1 MDFSRMK
8 VNKRKAP
15 RHDHRTLQLG
25 KYLLHTHAC
34 QPNTLPP
41 VPDTFDW
48 SLPVTSLQMWD
59 NDTVGDCTCA
69 AFANA
74 LAVWAANTGQP
85 FNVTT
90 ADVIAMYSAIS
101 GYVPGD
107 ETTDTGCDP
116 LDVLNYLRKTGLA
129 GHKIGA
135 FLSVNPLLPQEL
147 RIASYLGMGIYTS
160 VELPLSAQTQS
171 MWDVVGDG
179 KTGPSEAGSWGG
191 HEVWSPAR
199 DTTGI
204 ETVLTWATRVRMSPA
219 FAAKYASMRYVII
232 SQDQLNGVGQT
243 PYNIN
248 MDQLKADLQQVTA

>member
-1 MDFSRMK
+1 MDFSQFK
-8 VNKRKAP
+8 VNKRKTP

-25 KYLLHTHAC
+25 KYLMRAY
-34 QPNTLPP
+34 QFNNPNTLPP

-48 SLPVTSLQMWD
+48 SLPVKSLQMWD
-59 NDTVGDCTCA
+59 NDTVGNCTCA

-74 LAVWAANTGQP
+74 LAVWAANTGKE
-85 FNVTT
+85 FHITT
-90 ADVIAMYSAIS
+90 ADVLAMYSEIS
-101 GYVPGD
+101 GYIPGD

-116 LDVLNYLRKTGLA
+116 LDVLNYLRTTGLA

-160 VELPLSAQTQS
+160 VELPLSAQIQS
-171 MWDVVGDG
+171 MWDVVGNE
-179 KTGPSEAGSWGG
+179 SESAQAGSWGG

-199 DTTGI
+199 DITGI

-248 MDQLKADLQQVTA
+248 LDQLKADLQQVTA